1 MKFRIKHGLCLALL
15 LVCCMLLTACG
26 SARSGG
32 NAANNQPVAEQPP
45 QTPAPIHFSA
55 GDVEPTAQ
63 TLCMALAPGETAML
77 DALPYL
83 QSADLTGSASE
94 EEVAAWASAHP
105 NVQTRYTVTLPN
117 GSVLD
122 TDTQSVDLSG
132 KSAAECMEA
141 ARKLALLPG
150 LNTVEL
156 GAEGGPLSW
165 GDIASLR
172 QILPGPVFKYAFK
185 LYGVDCNLADTT
197 INLYRVSVPDNG
209 AFVDEVIGY
218 MPQLTYVDMDSCGL
232 QPKRLEE
239 INQNHPSVKVVFR
252 VFFGDN
258 YTARTDAERILASMA
273 SRGGM
278 LTNENVEGLYYCH
291 DVKYLDLGHNTF
303 LTNIGFVA
311 QMPKLEV
318 AILSMC
324 NFSDATPFASCPEL
338 EYLEM
343 SNTYCTD
350 LRPLSGLTKLR
361 HLNIASIGY
370 DQPYDG
376 SPRIQLTDITPLYP
390 LTGLERLWIGAYNP
404 VPREQVQEMQRRAP
418 QCEINV
424 SVYDD
429 PVGERWRYIDLAN
442 YVDTWVDTLHP
453 RYEKLRQQFGDYDYS
468 VYNFTWNDPLYDAN
482 YAPAATPAPA
492 STPAPAATPVPAPA
506 QTPVP
511 QQVYQP
517 NYDQGYVQYTPEY
530 YPEYYPESYQEYD
543 PYQDDGYEVITYPE
557 NSLPN
562 IPQSIGDI
570 VINLPGQV
578 EDVFVPQTETQ
589 TEVQTETQTG
599 SSDNTE
605 VTTLLPPVDTTEEH
619 MGETFTIA

>member
-1 MKFRIKHGLCLALL
+1 MKFRINRSLCLALL
-15 LVCCMLLTACG
+15 LACCMLLAACG
-26 SARSGG
+26 SSGSTKSNA
-32 NAANNQPVAEQPP
+32 NAANNQPAVEQVP

-55 GDVEPTAQ
+55 GDVEPSAQ
-63 TLCMALAPGETAML
+63 TIRMALAPGETAML

-83 QSADLTGSASE
+83 QSADLSGSTGE
-94 EEVAAWASAHP
+94 EEVAAWAAAHP
-105 NVQTRYTVTLPN
+105 NVQTRYTVTLPD
-117 GSVLD
+117 GSVVD
-122 TDTQSVDLSG
+122 TDTQSIDLSG
-132 KSAAECMEA
+132 KSAADCEAA

-150 LNTVEL
+150 LNTVNL

-165 GDIASLR
+165 SDIANLR
-172 QILPGPVFKYAFK
+172 QILPRPAFKYAFK
-185 LYGVDCNLADTT
+185 LYGVDCNLSDTT
-197 INLYRVSVPDNG
+197 INLYRASIPDNG

-232 QPKRLEE
+232 DPKRLEE
-239 INQNHPSVKVVFR
+239 INQNHPNTKVVFR
-252 VFFGDN
+252 VYFGDN

-278 LTNENVEGLYYCH
+278 LNDSNVEGLYYCH
-291 DVKYLDLGHNTF
+291 DVKYLDLGHNTY

-338 EYLEM
+338 EYLEI

-361 HLNIASIGY
+361 HLNVASIGY

-376 SPRIQLTDITPLYP
+376 SPRIQLTDITPLYS

-404 VPREQVQEMQRRAP
+404 VPPEQVQEMQRRAP

-442 YVDTWVDTLHP
+442 YIDTWVDTLHP

-468 VYNFTWNDPLYDAN
+468 VYNFT
-482 YAPAATPAPA
+482 
-492 STPAPAATPVPAPA
+492 
-506 QTPVP
+506 
-511 QQVYQP
+511 
-517 NYDQGYVQYTPEY
+517 
-530 YPEYYPESYQEYD
+530 
-543 PYQDDGYEVITYPE
+543 
-557 NSLPN
+557 
-562 IPQSIGDI
+562 
-570 VINLPGQV
+570 
-578 EDVFVPQTETQ
+578 
-589 TEVQTETQTG
+589 
-599 SSDNTE
+599 
-605 VTTLLPPVDTTEEH
+605 
-619 MGETFTIA
+619 